1 MIMDILQAR
10 LPLWVYLICWLFLTI
25 EIAIFAV
32 IAGKAERKYRQ
43 AVNDLQVMKSEQG
56 DQPSKNHASRPI
68 MGVLTE
74 GGKLCSLSE
83 YYGVHAD
90 AIRASLL
97 VDWVADR
104 KELDEL

>member
-10 LPLWVYLICWLFLTI
+10 MPLWIYLICWLFLTI

-32 IAGKAERKYRQ
+32 IAGKAERKYKQ
-43 AVNDLQVMKSEQG
+43 AVNDLQAMKSEQEI
-56 DQPSKNHASRPI
+56 SRSHPI

-74 GGKLCSLSE
+74 DGKLCSLSE
-83 YYGVHAD
+83 YYGAHAD
-90 AIRASLL
+90 AMRASLL